1 MDHYNPLRAP
11 DPTSWLAT
19 EEGQRIVLVVDYH
32 RRTRVKLPNQRLHA
46 AIHVAVENQIA
57 MGDELPVHGVLDRL
71 QAEGLDRHD
80 AIHAIGS
87 ALAEHMGDLLKS
99 GNPKG
104 DANDAYWSM
113 LSRLTAKG
121 WRRAR

>member
-1 MDHYNPLRAP
+1 
-11 DPTSWLAT
+11 
-19 EEGQRIVLVVDYH
+19 VLVVDYH

-87 ALAEHMGDLLKS
+87 ALAEHMGICLRAVILRATKRRLLEHVEPPHGK
-99 GNPKG
+99 
-104 DANDAYWSM
+104 
-113 LSRLTAKG
+113 RLATCPLTTA
-121 WRRAR
+121 